1 MSEVRELGGEIYGIS
16 AQGRKTCKRTQK
28 TWRLN
33 FTLMSNPN
41 HSLINYLKAS
51 DVLKVEVCKNPM
63 MNPNV
68 IRYRHG
74 MIQPG
79 VLLITRDGVVVYS
92 WSSVGGVTNLFG
104 TTDRPSVRDVWYSH
118 KPSLLEALNLEM
130 GGNTEEKG
138 KIRKKGMFSVLKDIP
153 IPLKDIR

>member
-1 MSEVRELGGEIYGIS
+1 MSEIRELGGQIYGIS
-16 AQGRKTCKRTQK
+16 AQGRKTAKRTQK

-33 FTLMSNPN
+33 FDLKSNPN

-51 DVLKVEVCKNPM
+51 DVLKVEVCRNPM

-68 IRYRHG
+68 VRYRHG

-79 VLLITRDGVVVYS
+79 VLIITKDGTVVYS
-92 WSSVGGVTNLFG
+92 WSSEAGVTNLFG
-104 TTDRPSVRDVWYSH
+104 TTDRPSPKDVWYSH
-118 KPSLLEALNLEM
+118 KPDLLEALQMETSS
-130 GGNTEEKG
+130 GQEKS
-138 KIRKKGMFSVLKDIP
+138 KIRKKGVFSVLKDIP